1 MIITLFATSKSCV
14 GVPTPIPTL
23 PSPVT
28 TSASVSVLS
37 PLPVTPPAGDVLI
50 RKYPPEAEPVDAP
63 PAMIKSDPETSVPLA
78 SSLPTLP
85 VTDSVVATDAA
96 LKLKVLV
103 PSILDGV
110 IAPS

>member
-1 MIITLFATSKSCV
+1 MIITLLATSKSCV

-28 TSASVSVLS
+28 TSASVSELS

-50 RKYPPEAEPVDAP
+50 RKYQPEAEPVDAP
-63 PAMIKSDPETSVPLA
+63 PEMIRSDPATSVPLA

-103 PSILDGV
+103 PSIFGGV
-110 IAPS
+110 TAPS